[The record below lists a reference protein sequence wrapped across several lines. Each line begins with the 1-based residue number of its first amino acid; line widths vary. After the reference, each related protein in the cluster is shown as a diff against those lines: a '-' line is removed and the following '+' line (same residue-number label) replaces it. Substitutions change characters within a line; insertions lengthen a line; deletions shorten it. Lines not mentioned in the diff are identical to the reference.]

1 MVEKADWKRVFLK
14 LRKPWIMTIGGL
26 ILGGFG
32 ALIFVV
38 LINYVIQPKM
48 SVETRDI
55 SEIRGDQFN
64 VWYHEGSPYRTS
76 HAELNRLLEASLD
89 DLLVRLDVEPSA
101 IPLPIDVLVH
111 DDSRQLQTSIAQ
123 RKTAA
128 GTHTF
133 YAVLDLMAG
142 EDPYPRMTE
151 LVLAF
156 GWGECFSQL
165 LYEGTR
171 RIFVHH
177 DRNHHAAIAAAPVK
191 LRFSVEDLLQLESSG
206 VFAQTIYQQFDSPFS
221 SRLALSSLE
230 GIASFYSA
238 FGSGGIPEE
247 DLESLQAASLVEYL
261 IERYGGIDAL
271 REVWGPGSTRALLE
285 RLTGEAIEELT
296 SAWWDAAIDQG
307 TASAEYDYYRALYSF
322 EAGSFEEA
330 YRLVEAWNADD
341 LSPAGLALAV
351 RASLAAGAFDEAAT
365 WAGAAGGDGQ
375 LAEWVALYEGWSRFD
390 DDGLTVLGDLSAA
403 EADTLASEVRAAK
416 TLVASALALTSEQVP
431 AWMTVFCYGDEAGR
445 RAGNG
450 VTPTENSQR
459 TAWHIVSGEDVAWT
473 LASSL
478 PSYAYGIASASNLL
492 QTGLA
497 AVITIPRADLEAA
510 GCEIF
515 LGGNW
520 TPLWQLGF
528 GGVPSSL
535 FRTESGLLIG
545 HVIDEQGLEVVP
557 ELWRATARLGGGHS
571 LDSALLEYAGTSRR
585 EIEEELLNT
594 VLVCD

>member
-1 MVEKADWKRVFLK
+1 
-14 LRKPWIMTIGGL
+14 MTVGGL
-26 ILGGFG
+26 VLGGLG
-32 ALIFVV
+32 ALIFVI
-38 LINYVIQPKM
+38 LINYVIQPQM

-55 SEIRGDQFN
+55 YEVHGDRFN
-64 VWYHEGSPYRTS
+64 VWYHEDSPQRASY
-76 HAELNRLLEASLD
+76 AELNRLLEASLD
-89 DLLVRLDVEPSA
+89 DLLVRLDVEASA
-101 IPLPIDVLVH
+101 IPVPIDVLVH
-111 DDSRQLQTSIAQ
+111 DNTRQLQSSIAQ

-133 YAVLDLMAG
+133 YAVLDLLGG

-171 RIFVHH
+171 GILVNP
-177 DRNHHAAIAAAPVK
+177 DRNHHVAVAAAPAK
-191 LRFSVEDLLQLESSG
+191 LRFSVEDLLQLDASG
-206 VFAQTIYQQFDSPFS
+206 VFEQTIYQQFDSPFS
-221 SRLALSSLE
+221 SRLALSSFE
-230 GIASFYSA
+230 GIAAFYSA

-261 IERYGGIDAL
+261 IDRNGGIDAI
-271 REVWGPGSTRALLE
+271 REVWGPGSSRALLE
-285 RLTGEAIEELT
+285 RLTGGAIEDLT
-296 SAWWDAAIDQG
+296 ASWWETAIDQG
-307 TASAEYDYYRALYSF
+307 TASAEYDYYRALYLF

-330 YRLVEAWNADD
+330 HRFVAAWNADD
-341 LSPAGLALAV
+341 LSPAGLALTV
-351 RASLAAGAFDEAAT
+351 RVSLAVGAFDEAAA
-365 WAGAAGGDGQ
+365 WAEAAGGDGQ
-375 LAEWVALYEGWSRFD
+375 LAEWAALYAGWSRFE
-390 DDGLTVLGDLSAA
+390 DDGITILGDLSEV
-403 EADTLASEVRAAK
+403 EAGALVDEVRTGLASI
-416 TLVASALALTSEQVP
+416 ASALALTAEQVP
-431 AWMTVFCYGDEAGR
+431 TRTTFFCYGDEVDR
-445 RAGNG
+445 RAGSG
-450 VTPTENSQR
+450 VTPADNSQR
-459 TAWHIVSGEDVAWT
+459 TAWHIVEGESIAWA

-497 AVITIPRADLEAA
+497 AVITIPRADLEAT

-528 GGVPSSL
+528 GGVAPDL

-545 HVIDEQGLEVVP
+545 HVIDSQGLEIVP
-557 ELWRATARLGGGHS
+557 QLWRATARLGGGRS
-571 LDSALLEYAGTSRR
+571 LDSALLEYAGTTRR